1 MTPIADRDAAG
12 TSRRKLLLTGTLG
25 AAATA
30 FLVACGTKDESTSGA
45 SGVDPT
51 TTLVTPTVP
60 EADPSEADRAAELQD
75 LRTAASLEL
84 VVAEAYATY
93 GPDLSDPELAAQAA
107 RIADEHTELAA
118 VFNDGVAAAVEAARK
133 AAVEDTPELSDD
145 LKVTEPNEWV
155 QTNVID
161 PVADQMTSDAPIL
174 SLMGK
179 LESMLAASYTQVVN
193 EATTAEWRRL
203 WAAIAAGAARRS
215 ALLSNGGQGAAPTT
229 ALYPS
234 TDAVS
239 NNAKLV
245 TDAEAAAE

>member
-1 MTPIADRDAAG
+1 MTPTDRDASA
-12 TSRRKLLLTGTLG
+12 SRRQLLLTGSLG

-30 FLVACGTKDESTSGA
+30 FLAACGTKDNSKSGQ

-60 EADPSEADRAAELQD
+60 LGEPSEVELATEQQN

-84 VVAEAYATY
+84 VVAAAYTTY
-93 GPDLSDPELAAQAA
+93 GPKLTDAELSAQAE
-107 RIADEHTELAA
+107 RIAGEHTELADTFNGA
-118 VFNDGVAAAVEAARK
+118 VDGA
-133 AAVEDTPELSDD
+133 DQ
-145 LKVTEPNEWV
+145 KVTDPNEWV

-161 PVADQMTSDAPIL
+161 PVADQMTSDGAIL

-179 LESMLAASYTQVVN
+179 LESTLAASYTQVVSD
-193 EATTAEWRRL
+193 ATTTEWRGR
-203 WAAIAAGAARRS
+203 WAAIAAGAARRA
-215 ALLSNGGQGAAPTT
+215 ALLSNGGDGAVPTS

-245 TDAEAAAE
+245 SDAEAEGDGGS